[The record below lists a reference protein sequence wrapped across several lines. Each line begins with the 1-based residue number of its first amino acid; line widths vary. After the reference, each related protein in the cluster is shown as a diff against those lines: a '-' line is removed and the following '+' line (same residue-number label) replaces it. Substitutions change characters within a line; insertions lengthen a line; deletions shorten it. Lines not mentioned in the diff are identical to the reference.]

1 MEYIISVLALAV
13 SVVKVTL
20 MWLDY
25 RDCKKAKR
33 TQTKTK

>member
-1 MEYIISVLALAV
+1 MEFISALALIV

-25 RDCKKAKR
+25 RDCKKAKKN
-33 TQTKTK
+33 TDNDK